1 VSGRVL
7 PFACSQHRE
16 VERLLPW
23 LVNGTLDDDER
34 VRVER
39 HLDACIDCQQ
49 QRAQW
54 QALQE
59 TCATSTAPAIDPMPA
74 FTRLRSRL
82 QTPRA
87 RPPVSRWRAMCS
99 AWTTAPPWLRT
110 AVAAPCAML
119 LALGGLWLAHEPAA
133 PYRTLGDTPAASPL
147 PTTDARLV
155 VVFEPGASQAQTQQ
169 LLRASQARIIDGP
182 NDVGAFVLAVPA
194 TRVSSVRDALRAAPG
209 VRMVEALDAGSR
221 DPGSR
226 DPATASP
233 TRRR

>member
-7 PFACSQHRE
+7 PFAYSQHRE

-34 VRVER
+34 ATVER

-54 QALQE
+54 QALQD

-82 QTPRA
+82 QAPRA

-99 AWTTAPPWLRT
+99 AWTTAPPWLRG
-110 AVAAPCAML
+110 AVAAPCALL
-119 LALGGLWLAHEPAA
+119 LALGGAWFTREQPA
-133 PYRTLGDTPAASPL
+133 PYRVLGDLPAVVPAS
-147 PTTDARLV
+147 TDARLV
-155 VVFEPGASQAQTQQ
+155 VVFEPGASQARTQQ
-169 LLRASQARIIDGP
+169 LLRASQARIVDGP
-182 NDVGAFVLAVPA
+182 NEVGAYVLAVPA
-194 TRVSSVRDALRAAPG
+194 ARVASVRDALRAAPG
-209 VRMVEALDAGSR
+209 VTLVESLE
-221 DPGSR
+221 P
-226 DPATASP
+226 PSP
-233 TRRR
+233 TVRR

>member
-34 VRVER
+34 ATVEQ

-54 QALQE
+54 QALQD

-99 AWTTAPPWLRT
+99 AWTTAPPWLRG
-110 AVAAPCAML
+110 AVAAPCALL
-119 LALGGLWLAHEPAA
+119 LALAGAWFAREQPTS
-133 PYRTLGDTPAASPL
+133 YRTLGDAPAVEPASA
-147 PTTDARLV
+147 DARLV
-155 VVFEPGASQAQTQQ
+155 VVFEPGASQARMQQ
-169 LLRASQARIIDGP
+169 LLRASQARIVDGP
-182 NDVGAFVLAVPA
+182 NEVGAYVLAVPA
-194 TRVSSVRDALRAAPG
+194 ARVASVRDALRAAPG
-209 VRMVEALDAGSR
+209 VTLVESLE
-221 DPGSR
+221 P
-226 DPATASP
+226 TSP
-233 TRRR
+233 TVRR

>member
-34 VRVER
+34 LRVER
-39 HLDACIDCQQ
+39 HLEACIDCQQ

-54 QALQE
+54 QALQD

-82 QTPRA
+82 QAPRA

-99 AWTTAPPWLRT
+99 AWTTAPPWLRG
-110 AVAAPCAML
+110 AVAAPCALL
-119 LALGGLWLAHEPAA
+119 LALAGAWFAREQPAS
-133 PYRTLGDTPAASPL
+133 YRTLGDAPALEPASA
-147 PTTDARLV
+147 DARLV
-155 VVFEPGASQAQTQQ
+155 VVFEPGASQARTQQ
-169 LLRASQARIIDGP
+169 LLRASQARIVDGP
-182 NDVGAFVLAVPA
+182 NEVGAYVLAVPA
-194 TRVSSVRDALRAAPG
+194 ARVASVRDALRAAPG
-209 VRMVEALDAGSR
+209 VTLVESLE
-221 DPGSR
+221 P
-226 DPATASP
+226 PSP
-233 TRRR
+233 TVRR

>member
-34 VRVER
+34 ATVER

-54 QALQE
+54 QALQD

-99 AWTTAPPWLRT
+99 AWTTAPPWLRG
-110 AVAAPCAML
+110 AVAAPCALL
-119 LALGGLWLAHEPAA
+119 LASAGAWFAREQPAS
-133 PYRTLGDTPAASPL
+133 YRTLGDAPAVEPASA
-147 PTTDARLV
+147 DARLV
-155 VVFEPGASQAQTQQ
+155 VVFEPGASQARTQQ
-169 LLRASQARIIDGP
+169 LLRASQARIVDGP
-182 NDVGAFVLAVPA
+182 NEVGAYVLAVPA
-194 TRVSSVRDALRAAPG
+194 GRVASVRDALRAAPG
-209 VRMVEALDAGSR
+209 VTLVESLE
-221 DPGSR
+221 P
-226 DPATASP
+226 PSP
-233 TRRR
+233 TVRR